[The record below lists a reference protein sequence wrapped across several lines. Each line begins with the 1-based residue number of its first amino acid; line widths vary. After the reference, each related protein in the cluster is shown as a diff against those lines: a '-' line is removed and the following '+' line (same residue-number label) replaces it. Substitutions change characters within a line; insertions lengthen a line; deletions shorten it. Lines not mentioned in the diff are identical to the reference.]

1 MAKLLFMVVFFLL
14 GMVLAAV
21 TGCQTPRGGTQAMK
35 VEVDIA
41 YHHEDGEVRLRLR
54 Q

>member
-1 MAKLLFMVVFFLL
+1 MAKALFMLVFFLL

-35 VEVDIA
+35 VEVDVA
-41 YHHEDGEVRLRLR
+41 YYHQDGEVRLRLR